1 MGVNELYKQM
11 QSGQPPGVGL
21 RVGTVEVCTGTD
33 LQIRTDILL
42 KAEDLRVADYLKQG
56 WLPAL
61 AGTLKGTA
69 VGTGNSGSD
78 VHSTVTVP
86 VEGTELTR
94 KTAGLQKGDTVILW
108 TPDGQA
114 FFVICKV
121 VSWT

>member
-1 MGVNELYKQM
+1 MGMNKLYKQL
-11 QSGQPPGVGL
+11 QSAEPPGVGI
-21 RVGTVEVCTGTD
+21 RVGTVEVCTATD

-56 WLPAL
+56 WSPAL
-61 AGTLKGTA
+61 AGTLKGAA

-86 VEGTELTR
+86 VAGTELTR
-94 KTAGLQKGDTVILW
+94 KTPGLQKGNTVILW
-108 TPDGQA
+108 TPDGQV
-114 FFVICKV
+114 FFVLCKV